1 MHFRVLGKAQGA
13 LRSLSSRRA
22 GQWVGAGHMSIRF
35 MSVMVNKGG
44 LKVDMK
50 LVRLVE
56 NDISPA
62 RGSTP
67 SSFGAPLGGSS

>member
-1 MHFRVLGKAQGA
+1 MRGIWEFASVCASCKILRELTSSA
-13 LRSLSSRRA
+13 LRGPAL
-22 GQWVGAGHMSIRF
+22 
-35 MSVMVNKGG
+35 NTEDKGG